1 MTNSYKGSMLV
12 SFQVLKQQYR
22 RGTGNTRGVNLIKN
36 LQKLLEYLW
45 ANIEYFIDVYADEI
59 FTLIGILLSGLIL
72 LIATIGLLIMIKF
85 LNMI

>member
-1 MTNSYKGSMLV
+1 MTTSYKGSILV